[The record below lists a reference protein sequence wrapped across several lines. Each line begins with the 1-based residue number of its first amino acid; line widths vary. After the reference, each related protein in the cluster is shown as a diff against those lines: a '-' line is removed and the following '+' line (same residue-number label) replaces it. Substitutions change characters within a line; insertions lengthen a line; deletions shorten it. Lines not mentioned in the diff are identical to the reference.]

1 MSSYKVFPSPLSNA
15 FFSGFNKEYLQGAIA
30 ADVRGK
36 TGMSIDRQSDG
47 DLAALMHRVYM
58 HMMSNPDSD
67 AQVSQM
73 NDIVVREG
81 SKTIRMGILQ
91 QLSYNDYIS
100 KQPMPLAMP
109 LSTTTRGIKMKSN
122 DKYGF

>member
-15 FFSGFNKEYLQGAIA
+15 FFSAFNKEYLQGPIA

-73 NDIVVREG
+73 NDIVVREA
-81 SKTIRMGILQ
+81 SKTIRMGIIQ
-91 QLSYNDYIS
+91 QLSYYDYIS